1 MPESKASSTL
11 KGAGQGAAIGAAA
24 GSFIPVIGTG
34 IGAAA
39 GGLIGGIKGYME
51 GSAGE
56 TSQEA
61 TDALNAQKAAELGKV
76 TDWKEKLR
84 QEAISGADIASQR
97 SEQNYQQLVNAQR
110 GVEGAF
116 GNAAQAAER
125 GGQVATTG
133 ARQQAAAA
141 LRAAAGTGGS
151 GGAKAAQL
159 ATVGAGLGQ
168 QVGQTLSDA
177 ARAKAAVE
185 LQGKQTAYGLTAST
199 GQAGVEAGAQKIEAA
214 KTKKEAG
221 TSGTDYQQKIRD
233 YTEQIAKIKSTK
245 KGGLGGLMPD
255 DEAGAADEI
264 KALAAAEEDPQV
276 KAWLNKQAESAAQ
289 DI

>member
-1 MPESKASSTL
+1 MKDFGS
-11 KGAGQGAAIGAAA
+11 AAA
-24 GSFIPVIGTG
+24 GAAK
-34 IGAAA
+34 GAAA
-39 GGLIGGIKGYME
+39 GGAVFGVPGAIAGGLYGAYQ
-51 GSAGE
+51 GWTGE
-56 TSQEA
+56 DAEQQSQEA
-61 TDALNAQKAAELGKV
+61 NAALAAQKKADLEGV
-76 TDWKEKLR
+76 QTTKEQLR
-84 QEAISGADIASQR
+84 QEAISGADIAAQR
-97 SEQNYQQLVNAQR
+97 SEQNYQDLISKQR
-110 GVEGAF
+110 GVESAF
-116 GNAAQAAER
+116 GQAATAAEK

-185 LQGKQTAYGLTAST
+185 LQGSQSAYGLTQQT

-221 TSGTDYQQKIRD
+221 TAGTDYQQKIRD
-233 YTEQIAKIKSTK
+233 YTEQIAKIKSSK
-245 KGGLGGLMPD
+245 KGGLGGLLPD
-255 DEAGAADEI
+255 DEKGAANDI
-264 KALAAAEEDPQV
+264 RNLAAAEEDPQV
-276 KAWLNKQAESAAQ
+276 KAWLEKQAASAET

>member
-1 MPESKASSTL
+1 MPSKM
-11 KGAGQGAAIGAAA
+11 KDFGGAAA
-24 GSFIPVIGTG
+24 GAAK
-34 IGAAA
+34 GAAA
-39 GGLIGGIKGYME
+39 GGAVFGVPGAIVGGLYGAYQ
-51 GSAGE
+51 GFTGE
-56 TSQEA
+56 DAQQQSQEA
-61 TDALNAQKAAELGKV
+61 NAALAAQKKADLEGV
-76 TDWKEKLR
+76 QTTKEKLR
-84 QEAISGADIASQR
+84 QEAISGADIAAQR
-97 SEQNYQQLVNAQR
+97 SEENYQQLVGAQK
-110 GVEGAF
+110 GVEAAF
-116 GNAAQAAER
+116 GEAATAAEK
-125 GGQVATTG
+125 GGQVASTG

-221 TSGTDYQQKIRD
+221 TAGTDYQQKIRD
-233 YTEQIAKIKSTK
+233 YTEQIAKIKSSK

-255 DEAGAADEI
+255 DEEGAANDI
-264 KALAAAEEDPQV
+264 RNLAAAEEDPQV
-276 KAWLNKQAESAAQ
+276 KAWLEKQAASAAT